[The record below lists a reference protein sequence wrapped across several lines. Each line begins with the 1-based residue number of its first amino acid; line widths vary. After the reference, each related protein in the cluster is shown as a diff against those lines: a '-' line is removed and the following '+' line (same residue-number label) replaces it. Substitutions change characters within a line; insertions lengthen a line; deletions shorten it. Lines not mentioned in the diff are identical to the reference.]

1 MTRSSPSDVELG
13 DTSVWARKSN
23 PQLRGWFPSVLARG
37 ELAICDMVAL
47 ELLHT
52 ASTPGIYRQLADSLQ
67 ALPWL
72 PMGFRDFQRALEV
85 QALLAER
92 GNQLHRSV
100 KNADL
105 FIAAVA
111 ERTGVTLVHYDK
123 DYDTIQAV
131 TGQPM
136 RWVGPRGSLESRA

>member
-1 MTRSSPSDVELG
+1 MELG

-23 PQLRGWFPSVLARG
+23 SRLRQWFERVLTRD
-37 ELAICDMVAL
+37 ELTMCEMVAL

-52 ASTPGIYRQLADSLQ
+52 APTPDMYRQLADSLQ

-72 PMGFRDFQRALEV
+72 RMEASDFQRALEV

-111 ERTGVTLVHYDK
+111 ERTGITLVHYDK

-136 RWVGPRGSLESRA
+136 RWVAPRGSLEPSVG

>member
-1 MTRSSPSDVELG
+1 MCE
-13 DTSVWARKSN
+13 
-23 PQLRGWFPSVLARG
+23 
-37 ELAICDMVAL
+37 MVAL

-52 ASTPGIYRQLADSLQ
+52 APTPDMYRQLADSLQ

-72 PMGFRDFQRALEV
+72 RMEASDFQRALEV

-111 ERTGVTLVHYDK
+111 ERTGITLVHYDK

-136 RWVGPRGSLESRA
+136 RWVAPRGSLEPSVG